1 MIEPPLIITITDQ
14 EALGLI
20 VREGLVGY
28 GVPATGEIC
37 FWTEAEFHAP
47 PEALRGPWKLCR
59 SILPE
64 MDGWRADGAWVART
78 RV

>member
-1 MIEPPLIITITDQ
+1 MIEPTKVITITDE

-20 VREGLVGY
+20 VRHGLTGH

-37 FWTEAEFHAP
+37 FWSADADVAP
-47 PEALRGPWKLCR
+47 GAVRPPWKLCKAT
-59 SILPE
+59 LAQTP
-64 MDGWRADGAWVART
+64 GWRADGEWIART